1 MSDQAGPLLSV
12 VMPAFNE
19 AAGIQAAIQ
28 TVDGVLGALRYS
40 YEIVVVDDGSHDDT
54 FTLAAAMCDAG
65 LRVRAI
71 KLSRHFGKEAALLAG
86 LQHAHGDAV
95 ITIDADLQHPPS
107 LIPSMID
114 AWERG
119 AKVVHGVKRSRGDE
133 SWWSAARARIVN
145 AMITRL
151 GGVDVRDSSDFK
163 LLDRAAVDLL
173 TNFMPERRRF
183 YRGLA
188 GWIGLSQVSLEFDV
202 APRRRGKSG
211 WSLRSLLALSLTAL
225 ISFTSAPLRIVSILG
240 LITLLLGVAV
250 AVDALWSWFRGVSVS
265 GFATTIMTILII
277 GSFTM
282 ISLGVIGEYIAKI
295 YDEIKQ
301 RPVFVVDRMRDYE
314 RPQTR
319 RDRDQVGQG
328 PVSALPS
335 KLPRQ

>member
-1 MSDQAGPLLSV
+1 MDDNYAPLLSV

-19 AAGIQAAIQ
+19 AAGIQTAIQ
-28 TVDGVLGALRYS
+28 TVGSVLGASRYS

-119 AKVVHGVKRSRGDE
+119 TKVVHGVKRSRGDE
-133 SWWSAARARIVN
+133 SWWSAARAKIVN
-145 AMITRL
+145 AMITSL

-173 TNFMPERRRF
+173 TNYMPERKRF
-183 YRGLA
+183 YRGMA
-188 GWIGLSQVSLEFDV
+188 GWIGLSQASIEFDV

-240 LITLLLGVAV
+240 VVTLFLGVAV
-250 AVDALWSWFRGVSVS
+250 GADALWSWFRGVSVS
-265 GFATTIMTILII
+265 GFVTTIMTILII

-301 RPVFVVDRMRDYE
+301 RPVFVVDRMHDYE